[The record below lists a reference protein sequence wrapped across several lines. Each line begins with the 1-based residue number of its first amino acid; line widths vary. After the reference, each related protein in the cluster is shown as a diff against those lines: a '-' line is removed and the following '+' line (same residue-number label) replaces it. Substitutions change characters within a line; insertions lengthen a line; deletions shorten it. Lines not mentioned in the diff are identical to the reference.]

1 MHIILING
9 NSSSAVSKGISEAAA
24 AAVGSDWDELTC
36 DVVTPSFGPRT
47 VEGYLDGDLAAVAV
61 ASEVA
66 SWNNKADAFV
76 IACYSDPGL
85 YASREIT
92 DKPVVGIA
100 QASMVVA
107 VQLGHA
113 FSILTP
119 LSRLRPVLN
128 GLVRRYGFQDHCS
141 SIESVALSVADAQR
155 DREQT
160 IDSFIEAGQRAVEH
174 GAEVIILGGAVLAGM
189 EVEISAALNMP
200 VLDPVKCALGQAVLL
215 AKLGLKTSKSGGF
228 APPRNKDCADCPDEL
243 GLFYHIVRG
252 EEDNLKP

>member
-9 NSSSAVSKGISEAAA
+9 NSSSAVSKGIGEAAA
-24 AAVGSDWDELTC
+24 AVVGSGWNDELTC
-36 DVVTPSFGPRT
+36 EVVTPSFGPRT

-66 SWNNKADAFV
+66 RRGKDGDAFV

-85 YASREIT
+85 YAAREIT
-92 DKPVVGIA
+92 DKPVIGIA
-100 QASMVVA
+100 QASMAVA
-107 VQLGHA
+107 VQLGHV

-119 LSRLRPVLN
+119 LSRLRPVLS
-128 GLVRRYGFQDHCS
+128 GLVRRYGFMDHCS
-141 SIESVALSVADAQR
+141 SIESVALSVSDAQR
-155 DREQT
+155 DRTQT
-160 IDSFIEAGQRAVEH
+160 IESFVEAGKRSVAH

-189 EVEISAALNMP
+189 ENEISAALNVP
-200 VLDPVKCALGQAVLL
+200 VLDPVKCAVGQAVLL
-215 AKLGLKTSKSGGF
+215 AKLGLKTSKLGGF

-252 EEDNLKP
+252 E